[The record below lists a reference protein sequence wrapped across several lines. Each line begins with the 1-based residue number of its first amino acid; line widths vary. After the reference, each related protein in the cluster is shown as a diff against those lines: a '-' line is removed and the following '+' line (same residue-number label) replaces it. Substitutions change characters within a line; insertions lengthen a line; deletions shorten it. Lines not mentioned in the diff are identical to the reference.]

1 MHFQSFELLTQLLEV
16 LDPGVVGVDEVGDVD
31 LDVGGGRVA
40 VEGVNKVRVVVA
52 LPQLHLLVRAR
63 ETSLAFHILHDYQL
77 LYFNFHP
84 K

>member
-1 MHFQSFELLTQLLEV
+1 MEV

-52 LPQLHLLVRAR
+52 LPQLHLLVLAR
-63 ETSLAFHILHDYQL
+63 ETNLAVFVLHIYLIIFYYNQYHWRLMEIL
-77 LYFNFHP
+77 LIQ
-84 K
+84 